1 MKSLMSKKN
10 ADMVDDSEN
19 NQELLDLK
27 QLEAMRLFWAGKGEV
42 NIASWDSKRMLS
54 FLDTIM
60 VDENRDN
67 TEKFQFPA
75 MEEYKK
81 HSFPKS
87 TRLNV
92 VPMSKLIY
100 IERKTGKSFNE
111 LVLDMINT
119 EYERAKRKV

>member
-10 ADMVDDSEN
+10 SDMVDDSGN

-27 QLEAMRLFWAGKGEV
+27 QLEAMRLFWAGKGDV
-42 NIASWDSKRMLS
+42 DIASWDSKKMLS
-54 FLDTIM
+54 FLDSLM
-60 VDENRDN
+60 ADENKDN

-92 VPMSKLIY
+92 VPMAKLMY

-111 LVLDMINT
+111 LVLDMINK
-119 EYERAKRKV
+119 EFEQA